1 MTHSFIAVSKEPR
14 WMRPLGVVLLI
25 PGLIALIPFKADYLQ
40 MWDTPLFILAGLGA
54 LLLLR
59 AAQKIGWRLNL
70 EDNVIYYQKFNLYS
84 NWKKRRS
91 QEFALS
97 LDKVTKVE
105 FEGKEIVISY
115 HPSKKLRFKATGMDS
130 LSQNKLDRLV
140 REVNSRVK

>member
-1 MTHSFIAVSKEPR
+1 MTDSFIAVSKEPR
-14 WMRPLGVVLLI
+14 WMRPLGVVLLL

-40 MWDTPLFILAGLGA
+40 VWDTPLFIVAGLGA

-105 FEGKEIVISY
+105 FKGKEIVISY
-115 HPSKKLRFKATGMDS
+115 HPSKKLRFKTTGMDS

>member
-1 MTHSFIAVSKEPR
+1 MNQFIAVSKEPH
-14 WMRPLGVVLLI
+14 WMKSLGTILLV

-40 MWDTPLFILAGLGA
+40 VWDTPFFIIASIGII
-54 LLLLR
+54 LLLR

-70 EDNVIYYQKFNLYS
+70 EDNVLYYGKFNLYS

-105 FEGKEIVISY
+105 FEGKEVVISY

>member
-1 MTHSFIAVSKEPR
+1 MTDSFIAVSKEPR
-14 WMRPLGVVLLI
+14 WMRPLGVVLLLL
-25 PGLIALIPFKADYLQ
+25 GLIALIPFKAGYLQ

-91 QEFALS
+91 QEFSLS

-105 FEGKEIVISY
+105 FEGKEVVISY
-115 HPSKKLRFKATGMDS
+115 HPSKKLRFKADGS
-130 LSQNKLDRLV
+130 SSHL
-140 REVNSRVK
+140 

>member
-1 MTHSFIAVSKEPR
+1 
-14 WMRPLGVVLLI
+14 MRPLGVVLLL

-40 MWDTPLFILAGLGA
+40 MWDTPLFIVAGLGA

-105 FEGKEIVISY
+105 FKGKEIVISY
-115 HPSKKLRFKATGMDS
+115 HPSKKLRFKTTGMDS

>member
-1 MTHSFIAVSKEPR
+1 MTDSFIAVSKEPR
-14 WMRPLGVVLLI
+14 WMRPLGVVLLL

-40 MWDTPLFILAGLGA
+40 MWDTPLFILAGVGV

-59 AAQKIGWRLNL
+59 AAQNIGWRLNL

-115 HPSKKLRFKATGMDS
+115 HPSKKLRFNATGMDS

>member
-1 MTHSFIAVSKEPR
+1 MTDSFIAVSKEPR
-14 WMRPLGVVLLI
+14 WMRPLGVVLLL
-25 PGLIALIPFKADYLQ
+25 PGFIALIPFKADYLQ
-40 MWDTPLFILAGLGA
+40 MWDTPLFILAGVGV

-105 FEGKEIVISY
+105 FEETEVVISY
-115 HPSKKLRFKATGMDS
+115 HPSKKLRFKATGMGS
-130 LSQNKLDRLV
+130 LSQNKLHRLV